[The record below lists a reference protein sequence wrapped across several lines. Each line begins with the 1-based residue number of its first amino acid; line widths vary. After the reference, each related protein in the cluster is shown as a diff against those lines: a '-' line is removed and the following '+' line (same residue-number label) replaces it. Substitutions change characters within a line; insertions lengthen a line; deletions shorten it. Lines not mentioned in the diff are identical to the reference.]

1 MCADLTIDPDTSET
15 QFLPARREHRDT
27 IVRQH
32 AAVLRASFIEVLED
46 APMLVLIVNDT
57 RQIVWSN
64 RKSQATS
71 GLESALGLR
80 PGEAFGCIHA
90 SEGLGGCGTTT
101 FCAFCGTPPAIMKAL
116 AGATGTEPCTI
127 QRVVGDRK
135 ETMDLLL
142 WSRPLDLEGERF
154 VAMLGYD
161 VSMQNRHEALERVFY
176 HDIGNTVAGI
186 RAIVDLM
193 QEEGHPTPEYLSLL
207 RSATDQLVEEID
219 SQRALKAAED
229 GSLCVERTR
238 VSLRATVERAI
249 GIFEYSVFGK
259 NIRIVLED
267 TRGLE
272 PASDVEAVTDPVIL
286 RRILVNMLKNSLEA
300 SGRNDTIRIWFS
312 DDAGSVS
319 VHVWNAALLSRET
332 SAHMFQRAYS
342 TKGRGRGF
350 GTYGMKILAERFLDG
365 RVDFISEEGKGTVFT
380 VTVPKYSTL
389 P

>member
-15 QFLPARREHRDT
+15 QFLPARREHRDA
-27 IVRQH
+27 IARQH

-46 APMLVLIVNDT
+46 APLLVLVVNDA
-57 RQIVWSN
+57 RQIIWSN

-90 SEGLGGCGTTT
+90 SEGLGGCGTTA
-101 FCAFCGTPPAIMKAL
+101 FCAFCGAPPAIMKAL

-154 VAMLGYD
+154 VVVLGYD

-193 QEEGHPTPEYLSLL
+193 HEESHPTPEYLSLL
-207 RSATDQLVEEID
+207 RSATDQLTEEID

-249 GIFEYSVFGK
+249 GIFEYSIFGK
-259 NIRIVLED
+259 NIRIALED
-267 TRGLE
+267 PRGLE
-272 PASDVEAVTDPVIL
+272 PAIDVEAVTDPVIL

-312 DDAGSVS
+312 DDAESVS

-365 RVDFISEEGKGTVFT
+365 RVDFVSEEGTGTVFT